1 MSIASHLK
9 VDFAELTSAFGAM
22 TKMGITP
29 SDSGTAINR
38 FLIAMVDNKEKYLII
53 LKNKLFVF
61 VDVKWKKVSVRHSL
75 WEGLVDS
82 HL

>member
-38 FLIAMVDNKEKYLII
+38 FLIAMVDNKDLLDNI
-53 LKNKLFVF
+53 
-61 VDVKWKKVSVRHSL
+61 KK
-75 WEGLVDS
+75 
-82 HL
+82 